1 MRTAT
6 ATYHAP
12 EGDAKSCTMNG
23 VIFND
28 GETVELNSN
37 DNQHLISKLRGNQH
51 FEFDDGEDDGEQSYD
66 PTKVNMKDGMDRAR
80 DYSFERDQRQDQ
92 ADRDARALAA
102 GSRRGPGRPSNAE
115 KAAKAEAEQK
125 ADEEKRADAE
135 RKEAQEK
142 AERDRAERERVEAE
156 RRRKEDEERRA
167 NQPSPLP
174 NVTPVQ

>member
-28 GETVELNSN
+28 GEPVDLNSDEN
-37 DNQHLISKLRGNQH
+37 AHLINKLAGNPH
-51 FEFDDGEDDGEQSYD
+51 FEFEDGEDDGEASHD
-66 PTKVNMKDGMDRAR
+66 PSKNDFKGGIDRAR

-92 ADRDARALAA
+92 AARDQRALAA
-102 GSRRGPGRPSNAE
+102 VSKGKVGRPSNAE

-125 ADEEKRADAE
+125 AAAEEQD
-135 RKEAQEK
+135 RKEAEEK
-142 AERDRAERERVEAE
+142 AERAEAE
-156 RRRKEDEERRA
+156 RKRQEEEARKPA
-167 NQPSPLP
+167 PLP